1 MNRSLLS
8 LLRTY
13 VERENLWED
22 HLQLLLFIYRTIKH
36 SSTGFSPFEV
46 LFGSNPPLQQI
57 PNFCS
62 PLLPEPSDYCEQ
74 LKNKLALLREM
85 VDTNL
90 VESAGHQ
97 QHAYKGS
104 VRTPLKSGQQVLL
117 SNPCAGKLDPRWTG
131 PWLVKQMKEPSTVTL
146 TMGSS
151 ERTVHLNR
159 VRPLLT
165 EDTDN
170 CKVKADWTPPLFH
183 YDVADESSP
192 PGDDLSS
199 ADDHLPA
206 TDQDHT
212 LSEEVPREHSHPSVM
227 VHHRQNSREP
237 HPVITTRSG
246 RVVRPVQRFGK
257 LR

>member
-1 MNRSLLS
+1 MGDGLVEHMNRLLLS

-22 HLQLLLFIYRTIKH
+22 HLQLLLFIYRTTKH

-117 SNPCAGKLDPRWTG
+117 SNPCAGKLDPR
-131 PWLVKQMKEPSTVTL
+131 
-146 TMGSS
+146 
-151 ERTVHLNR
+151 
-159 VRPLLT
+159 
-165 EDTDN
+165 
-170 CKVKADWTPPLFH
+170 
-183 YDVADESSP
+183 
-192 PGDDLSS
+192 
-199 ADDHLPA
+199 
-206 TDQDHT
+206 
-212 LSEEVPREHSHPSVM
+212 
-227 VHHRQNSREP
+227 
-237 HPVITTRSG
+237 
-246 RVVRPVQRFGK
+246 
-257 LR
+257 